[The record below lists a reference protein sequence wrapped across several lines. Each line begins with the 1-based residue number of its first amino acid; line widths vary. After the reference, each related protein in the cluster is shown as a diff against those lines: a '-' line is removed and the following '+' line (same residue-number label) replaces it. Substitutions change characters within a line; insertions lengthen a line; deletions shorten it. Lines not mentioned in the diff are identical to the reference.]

1 MIMEYFNDDFNW
13 GFKAKKSISIIIVGA
28 GIAGL
33 AASIGTPTH
42 RLIERPALANRY
54 LRPQARWA

>member
-1 MIMEYFNDDFNW
+1 MVMEYFNDDFNW

-33 AASIGTPTH
+33 AASIGTRIH
-42 RLIERPALANRY
+42 RLNVRPLLIALKASSA
-54 LRPQARWA
+54 LGMM